1 MAEDDELHEF
11 YLSCK
16 ELEIISMALDLFSS
30 NIARMPMPIS
40 ARVEV
45 MERTCEL
52 IDEVNDVLGTLD
64 ADEQEENTVMSTH
77 QVIQ

>member
-1 MAEDDELHEF
+1 
-11 YLSCK
+11 
-16 ELEIISMALDLFSS
+16 
-30 NIARMPMPIS
+30 MPMPIS

-52 IDEVNDVLGTLD
+52 IDEVNDVLDPLD

>member
-1 MAEDDELHEF
+1 MAEDEELHEF
-11 YLSCK
+11 YLSRK
-16 ELEIISMALDLFSS
+16 DLEIIRMSLDLFSS

-45 MERTCEL
+45 
-52 IDEVNDVLGTLD
+52 LD
-64 ADEQEENTVMSTH
+64 PLEADEQEENTVMSTH

>member
-1 MAEDDELHEF
+1 MAEDEELHEF

-16 ELEIISMALDLFSS
+16 DLEIISMA
-30 NIARMPMPIS
+30 
-40 ARVEV
+40 
-45 MERTCEL
+45 
-52 IDEVNDVLGTLD
+52 LD

>member
-16 ELEIISMALDLFSS
+16 DLEIISMSLDLFSS

-45 MERTCEL
+45 MERTCGL
-52 IDEVNDVLGTLD
+52 IAEVDDMLDPLD
-64 ADEQEENTVMSTH
+64 ADEQEENTVMPTH